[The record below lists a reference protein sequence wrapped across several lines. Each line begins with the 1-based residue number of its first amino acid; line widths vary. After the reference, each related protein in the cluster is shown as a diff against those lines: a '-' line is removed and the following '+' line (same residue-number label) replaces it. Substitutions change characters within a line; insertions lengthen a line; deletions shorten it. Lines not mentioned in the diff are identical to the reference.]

1 MKMFSSHST
10 STSTS
15 TFSPLKA
22 SDRRVEV
29 EVQVEVE
36 VLAVSRLAPNAI
48 YFHNSDGG
56 FSGISTVCN
65 VGFFMNLVDFG
76 RCG

>member
-36 VLAVSRLAPNAI
+36 VLAVSRLAPAAQCFR
-48 YFHNSDGG
+48 YW
-56 FSGISTVCN
+56 FSRRSRALSPMTATGLAC
-65 VGFFMNLVDFG
+65 
-76 RCG
+76 